1 MGNVHKDSEHE
12 YLGVAMNLDTA
23 LDNGSN
29 TPVYFSIANYDLAV
43 FEIFTGTLTGAASL
57 TCTIWETDGSTP
69 QATTITTTITD
80 DDSVTRIQI
89 RGEQLDVN
97 DGFYAVGILVTE
109 TENANAEVG
118 VLSRKKR
125 ARYKHANLT

>member
-109 TENANAEVG
+109 TGAANAEVG
-118 VLSRKKR
+118 VLIRKKR